1 MAPAFGSALGFLK
14 DSGPL
19 GFDGRIQ
26 PWPVV

>member
-14 DSGPL
+14 DSGLPGL
-19 GFDGRIQ
+19 NGRIQ